1 MFGRNSSTVTEP
13 TEVVDGPTTDAGT
26 DDGEHT
32 QRIMT
37 GRSGLRNSRVPA
49 AVDEPVA
56 NEPVTATE
64 PVAPRERVVTDEPQT
79 VVAPEP
85 VVEKVETAEPKR
97 WAHVSAV
104 ASLSLIIGTL
114 AVAATLT
121 GVLAPLGFA
130 AGVLAVLLALIG
142 LPAVSRRNVTGHGL
156 LVFGALFGVVAI
168 VLSLL
173 AMGNDLSWLSKDTNE
188 VTVVHNWLNDHMHWL
203 RRF

>member
-1 MFGRNSSTVTEP
+1 MFGRSSSTVTEP
-13 TEVVDGPTTDAGT
+13 TEVVDAPAADVVT

-37 GRSGLRNSRVPA
+37 ARPSSRNRREPV
-49 AVDEPVA
+49 VDEPV
-56 NEPVTATE
+56 
-64 PVAPRERVVTDEPQT
+64 VVTPDET

-85 VVEKVETAEPKR
+85 VVETVEPKR
-97 WAHVSAV
+97 WAHVSAI
-104 ASLSLIIGTL
+104 ASFSLVVGTL

-130 AGVLAVLLALIG
+130 AGVLALLLALIG
-142 LPAVSRRNVTGHGL
+142 VASVTRRHVTGHGL
-156 LVFGALFGVVAI
+156 LTFGALFGVVAI